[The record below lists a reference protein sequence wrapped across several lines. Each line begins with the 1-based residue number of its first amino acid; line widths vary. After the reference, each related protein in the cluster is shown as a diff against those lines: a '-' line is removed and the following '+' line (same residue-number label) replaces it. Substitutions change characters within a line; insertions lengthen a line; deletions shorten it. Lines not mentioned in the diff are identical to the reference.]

1 MNLYELENLKVGDV
15 VFNIFQEELV
25 VHSIT
30 KDISNQS
37 YIVCVNT
44 RFGIDSYDSKILY
57 RNLNDLTIP
66 EYSFLLWV
74 SKNKKQIQDFIDNDV
89 LNLIRQ
95 TYLEAYSQGFSDK
108 PRCSGNKCK
117 GKNNAMD

>member
-1 MNLYELENLKVGDV
+1 MNLDEVKKLKVGDI

-25 VHSIT
+25 VYSISE
-30 KDISNQS
+30 DIDNKS
-37 YIVCVNT
+37 YVVGVNT
-44 RFGIDSYDSKILY
+44 RFGLDWYDSKVLY
-57 RNLNDLTIP
+57 KTLNDLTTP

-74 SKNKKQIQDFIDNDV
+74 SKNKKQIYDFMDNDV
-89 LNLIRQ
+89 LDLIRQ

>member
-1 MNLYELENLKVGDV
+1 MNLDEVKKLKVGDI

-25 VHSIT
+25 VHSINI
-30 KDISNQS
+30 DISNQS

-44 RFGIDSYDSKILY
+44 RFGIDSYDSKTLY
-57 RNLNDLTIP
+57 RSLNNLTVP

-74 SKNKKQIQDFIDNDV
+74 SKNKKQIQDFMDNDV
-89 LNLIRQ
+89 LDLIRQ

-117 GKNNAMD
+117 GKNNVMD

>member
-74 SKNKKQIQDFIDNDV
+74 SKNKKQIQDFMDNDV